1 MITNNGDVPNIGW
14 ATVISVISN
23 AMYLNVCAI
32 LINIPAII
40 KQINSGLCKVL
51 NVFLYFFVDSGML

>member
-1 MITNNGDVPNIGW
+1 MTTNNGEVPNIGW

-32 LINIPAII
+32 LINIPANM
-40 KQINSGLCKVL
+40 KQNNSGFCKVL
-51 NVFLYFFVDSGML
+51 KVFLYFFVDRGML

>member
-23 AMYLNVCAI
+23 AIYLNVCAI
-32 LINIPAII
+32 LINIPANM
-40 KQINSGLCKVL
+40 KQHNSDLCKVL
-51 NVFLYFFVDSGML
+51 NVFLYFFFDSGIL